1 MDPLIEIKTGQEYAK
16 LESVLFGDYFGF
28 CFLKTPFSAAI
39 AFFTAKTEQK
49 DMV

>member
-16 LESVLFGDYFGF
+16 LKSVLFGDYLGF
-28 CFLKTPFSAAI
+28 CFLKHPFSAAI
-39 AFFTAKTEQK
+39 AFFTAKTGQK